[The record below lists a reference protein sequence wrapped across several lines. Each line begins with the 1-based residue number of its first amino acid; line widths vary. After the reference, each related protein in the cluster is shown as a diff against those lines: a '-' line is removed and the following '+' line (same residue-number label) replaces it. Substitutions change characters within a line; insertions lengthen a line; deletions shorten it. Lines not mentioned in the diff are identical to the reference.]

1 MKGILLKDLYEC
13 VCIRKNQLNWIA
25 TIALVLILTFV
36 FRTTYVFLLNVMI
49 TAPLAGSCAYQFPM
63 EQDEI
68 VNFSK
73 IQMTYP
79 ITKKEFILERFLLTL
94 GFIGVSGVFSLILT
108 MVYTYGYRLAALST
122 TLPVWGMGICFALIF
137 FSVSNVFY
145 LGLGVKAGTVLFIL
159 LILAAAF
166 GYILTSVNFGV
177 QTLLYMDKTFWLLI
191 LIAGAVLCLIASYLI
206 SIKIYEA
213 KHA

>member
-13 VCIRKNQLNWIA
+13 VCIRKNQINWIA
-25 TIALVLILTFV
+25 TIALILILTIC

-49 TAPLAGSCAYQFPM
+49 TAPLVGSCAYQFPM

-79 ITKKEFILERFLLTL
+79 ITKKEFIMERFLLTL
-94 GFIGVSGVFSLILT
+94 GFIGASGIFSLILT
-108 MVYTYGYRLAALST
+108 MIYTYGYRLAALSA
-122 TLPVWGMGICFALIF
+122 TLPVWAIGVCFSLIF
-137 FSVSNVFY
+137 FSISNVFY

-159 LILAAAF
+159 CVIAAAF
-166 GYILTSVNFGV
+166 GYILTAVNFGV
-177 QTLLYMDKTFWLLI
+177 QTLLYMDKTFLLLI
-191 LIAGAVLCLIASYLI
+191 LIASSILSLILSYLA
-206 SIKIYEA
+206 SVKIYDI
-213 KHA
+213 KCS

>member
-137 FSVSNVFY
+137 FFRQQCLLSGTRSQGWNRSVHFTHPCSCIRLY
-145 LGLGVKAGTVLFIL
+145 PHSGKLRCSD
-159 LILAAAF
+159 
-166 GYILTSVNFGV
+166 TSVHG
-177 QTLLYMDKTFWLLI
+177 QDLL
-191 LIAGAVLCLIASYLI
+191 ASHSHCRRGSL
-206 SIKIYEA
+206 SDRKLSDLH
-213 KHA
+213 KNL